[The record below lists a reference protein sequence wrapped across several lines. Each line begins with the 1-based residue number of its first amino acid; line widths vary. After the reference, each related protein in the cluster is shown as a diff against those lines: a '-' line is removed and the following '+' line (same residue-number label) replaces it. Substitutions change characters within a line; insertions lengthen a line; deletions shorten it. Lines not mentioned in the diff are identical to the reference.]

1 MPYTYRYPINVPE
14 KRIMHYI
21 LSQLS
26 ECILNSGCVLTTVR
40 FRKQTRVGGWGG
52 GEGITTGGAHLG
64 CLTRSSRV
72 SSRGKGAL

>member
-1 MPYTYRYPINVPE
+1 MPYTYRYPTNVPE

-40 FRKQTRVGGWGG
+40 FRKQPRGREVGGWGRYNNRWHPSG
-52 GEGITTGGAHLG
+52 MSAEELTG
-64 CLTRSSRV
+64 
-72 SSRGKGAL
+72 

>member
-26 ECILNSGCVLTTVR
+26 KCILNLGCVLTTVR
-40 FRKQTRVGGWGG
+40 FRKQTRCRGVRGWGRYNNRWRPSG
-52 GEGITTGGAHLG
+52 MSDELTG
-64 CLTRSSRV
+64 
-72 SSRGKGAL
+72 